1 MRILHINVV
10 NDERSTGRICREFQ
24 AFAETKSEECYIA
37 YGTGS
42 CADKENTYKIETKV
56 GYYIHNIMSRITGK
70 EGYFSCFSTK
80 KLIKYVNELK
90 PDVIYLHNLHGH
102 YINLPM
108 FMKYLKVMQI
118 PVVIILHDCWIYT
131 GKCVYPIRVPCDKWL
146 CECKD
151 CPARK
156 EYPTSWFFDRSRKM
170 FKDKKDWLTGLN
182 VISVVGVSDWVSN
195 QARKSF
201 LNQYPIRR
209 IYNWINFEVFYP
221 RDNKDIFDEY
231 KITKDKFTVICV
243 AAAWKDG
250 SVKNNEL
257 NELIDKAGKDIQFVV
272 VGAKSDTIKGETVC
286 SVGFLSD
293 TEKLAKLYSASDV
306 YVHLSTADTFG
317 KVIAEAMSCGT
328 PAVVYDCTACAEL
341 VEKGCG
347 HKAAPH
353 DVDGLLK
360 AINTV
365 KNNGK
370 PYYLDTCLERVKRD
384 FDYETNCEEL
394 LDLYMEGH

>member
-1 MRILHINVV
+1 
-10 NDERSTGRICREFQ
+10 
-24 AFAETKSEECYIA
+24 
-37 YGTGS
+37 
-42 CADKENTYKIETKV
+42 
-56 GYYIHNIMSRITGK
+56 
-70 EGYFSCFSTK
+70 
-80 KLIKYVNELK
+80 
-90 PDVIYLHNLHGH
+90 
-102 YINLPM
+102 
-108 FMKYLKVMQI
+108 
-118 PVVIILHDCWIYT
+118 
-131 GKCVYPIRVPCDKWL
+131 
-146 CECKD
+146 
-151 CPARK
+151 
-156 EYPTSWFFDRSRKM
+156 M